1 MKITYLD
8 NNATTQVAPEVVD
21 AMVPYF
27 TEYYFNPSSMYE
39 PARQTGQALA
49 AARKKIADCLGH
61 VDPKEILFTGC
72 ATESNNTAILGA
84 AHANPNR
91 RHIITTTVEHPAV
104 LEVCRELERNGY
116 KVTYL
121 SVDRDGKLDTR
132 EFIRALTPDTLLVS
146 IMHANNETGVIFPID
161 QLSRI
166 TKQTDPDIIFHSDAT
181 QTVGKLPI
189 DLAQGLPYVDLL
201 SFSGHKLHAPKGV
214 GVLFIRRGA
223 RCRPYML
230 GGHQEDGRRAGTENV
245 PYIIGIAKALE
256 LSMEN
261 RVRDEAE
268 IERLRDRLEKSLIEK
283 IPSVQVNGKGAPR
296 LPNTLN
302 ISFHYIEGEGMLFQ
316 LSGFGICASSGSACT
331 SGSLEPSHVLRA
343 MKVPFTAIH
352 GSVRFSLSRFN
363 TDADV
368 DKVLE
373 VFPQMVANLR
383 KLSPYWDNEKNA
395 PRADALTLLQ
405 QTHS

>member
-1 MKITYLD
+1 MKIIYLD
-8 NNATTQVAPEVVD
+8 NNATTQTAPEVLQ
-21 AMVPYF
+21 AMTPYF
-27 TEYYFNPSSMYE
+27 TEMYFNPSSMYE
-39 PARQTGQALA
+39 PARQTGSALS
-49 AARKKIADCLGH
+49 AARKTVADQLGR

-72 ATESNNTAILGA
+72 ATESNNTAIFGA
-84 AHANPNR
+84 TRANPNR

-121 SVDRDGKLDTR
+121 GVDRDGKLDMHD
-132 EFIRALTPDTLLVS
+132 FIRALTPDTLLVS
-146 IMHANNETGVIFPID
+146 IMHANNETGVIFPIE

-166 TKQTDPDIIFHSDAT
+166 TKQTDSSILFHTDAT

-189 DLAQGLPYVDLL
+189 DLVQGFPYVDLL

-214 GVLFIRRGA
+214 GVLFIRRGT

-245 PYIIGIAKALE
+245 PYIIGIARALE
-256 LSMEN
+256 LAME
-261 RVRDEAE
+261 RREEDEAR
-268 IERLRDRLEKSLIEK
+268 IERLRDRLEHSLIEK
-283 IPSVQVNGKGAPR
+283 ISSVQVNGKGAVR

-316 LSGFGICASSGSACT
+316 LSAYGICASSGSACT

-352 GSVRFSLSRFN
+352 GSVRFSLSRYN
-363 TDADV
+363 TDEDI
-368 DKVLE
+368 DKIID
-373 VFPQMVANLR
+373 VFPQIVANLR
-383 KLSPYWDNEKNA
+383 NLSPYWDNERNA
-395 PRADALTLLQ
+395 PRSDALSLLQ
-405 QTHS
+405 QTH